1 MGLLGLFDTSGREGW
16 ALGGTDTLVREGE
29 ELVREGEETAVM
41 AVTKGGPAPSP
52 SSQPLGILS
61 FLPKVQ
67 CTPLLWIKFLVF
79 PFLWV
84 AIPKFSL

>member
-1 MGLLGLFDTSGREGW
+1 MWACWVCLILLEGKDGHW
-16 ALGGTDTLVREGE
+16 VTQTLWRN

-67 CTPLLWIKFLVF
+67 CTPLLLILGTTNCLDSGTLEK
-79 PFLWV
+79 
-84 AIPKFSL
+84 